1 MKIPNK
7 KIVLKAMSIVLMITL
22 KFLDRYQDD

>member
-7 KIVLKAMSIVLMITL
+7 KIVLKAMSIVLMIAL
-22 KFLDRYQDD
+22 KFLDRYQDE